1 MECLSARFIVKLRNM
16 VSNKNIVKL
25 ILMLVLPLVA
35 ACSVSYKFNGSSIDY
50 TKTKTIS
57 IATFPNRAA
66 YVWAP
71 MASIFNNELVDEYSK
86 KTRLQQVRR
95 NGDLQISGE
104 ITEYTQSN
112 KSVSADG
119 YSSQVELKMTVNV
132 RFVNNSNHSEDF
144 ERTFS
149 ASQTYDSSQPL
160 TSVQDDLVNQMVKDI
175 TNQIFNATVAN
186 W

>member
-1 MECLSARFIVKLRNM
+1 MQRVVQVQWFFNRLYKDKDHKHCHVPK
-16 VSNKNIVKL
+16 
-25 ILMLVLPLVA
+25 P
-35 ACSVSYKFNGSSIDY
+35 CSLCV
-50 TKTKTIS
+50 
-57 IATFPNRAA
+57 
-66 YVWAP
+66 
-71 MASIFNNELVDEYSK
+71 VDEFSK

-104 ITEYTQSN
+104 ITDYTQAN